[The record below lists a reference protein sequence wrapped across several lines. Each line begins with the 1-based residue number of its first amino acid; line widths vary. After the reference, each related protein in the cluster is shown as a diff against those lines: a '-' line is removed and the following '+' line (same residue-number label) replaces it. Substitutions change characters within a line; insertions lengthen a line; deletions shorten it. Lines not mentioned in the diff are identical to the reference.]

1 MGNYTFFA
9 ERPSDSFKKSDNRFS
24 IMVILLLGIGL
35 FTLYFCSQAAA
46 SRMFNDSFYF
56 VKRQLICSL
65 VGLGGFLLFAFLPI
79 ETVRKM
85 IPGILLGTVIICLL
99 TFIPAFSVERNGA
112 RRWLKMPFNFTL
124 QSSEVVKFTLILF
137 LANFFDKQ
145 ASISDPEE
153 RNVFAGVCVML
164 FLIALVL
171 KQKDL
176 STSIFLFGFG
186 CLFFAACGMK
196 IKWMWFVGFLVILC
210 FIYYIVSQEY
220 RIERIIAFMN
230 PGERQTSSNFQSLA
244 AKRAISAGGFW
255 GAGIGSNLVQS
266 GRIPEVQAD
275 FIFASWAEA
284 NGFGGV
290 ICYFIML
297 GIFGWR
303 GIKIAMD
310 CKDRFASFASYG
322 FVSLIVLQSL
332 LNCAVVC
339 GALPSTGIPLPFFSL
354 GGSSIIITLCMSGFV
369 VNASR
374 CNSENENVK
383 NVDIDINEVDT
394 IGGVKVY
401 E

>member
-1 MGNYTFFA
+1 MSNYTFFA
-9 ERPSDSFKKSDNRFS
+9 DRPVESFRKSDNTFS
-24 IMVILLLGIGL
+24 VMVILLLGIGL

-56 VKRQLICSL
+56 VKRQLICAL
-65 VGLGGFLLFAFLPI
+65 IGMGGFVLFAFLPV
-79 ETVRKM
+79 ETIRKI
-85 IPGILLGTVIICLL
+85 IPSLLIATVIICFL

-124 QSSEVVKFTLILF
+124 QSSEVVKFAMILF

-153 RNVFAGVCVML
+153 RNVFGGVCVMC

-186 CLFFAACGMK
+186 CIFFAACGMK
-196 IKWMWFVGFLVILC
+196 IRWMWFVGFLAALC
-210 FIYYIVSQEY
+210 FVYYVVSQEY
-220 RIERIIAFMN
+220 RLERIIAFMN
-230 PGERQTSSNFQSLA
+230 PTERLASSNFQSMA
-244 AKRAISAGGFW
+244 SKRAISAGGFW

-266 GRIPEVQAD
+266 GKIPEVQAD

-284 NGFGGV
+284 NGLGGV
-290 ICYFIML
+290 ITYFVML
-297 GIFGWR
+297 AVFAWR
-303 GIKIAMD
+303 GFKISFE
-310 CKDRFASFASYG
+310 CKDRFAGFASFG
-322 FVSLIVLQSL
+322 FITMIVLQSF
-332 LNCAVVC
+332 LNCGVVC

-354 GGSSIIITLCMSGFV
+354 GGSSIIITLCMCGFV

-374 CNSENENVK
+374 CNSENK
-383 NVDIDINEVDT
+383 KVDIDLDLNEVDT